1 MGRKGSTLLELMVAL
16 ALLGVVSF
24 LLMQLF
30 FPSMWMFNRQQSNS
44 ESFQNSMFLSQRL
57 QIEMTHSCWETVT
70 LVQNQPA
77 SGVGWALSF
86 RPVLRYTAS
95 SGNPIV
101 EESFLVYFHNPEQ
114 KKVYFFPWVPVVPAG
129 EEFPLKLTPAALSA
143 ACLNSHN
150 VRKRR
155 MLTRYVSEFSFTDR
169 DGALTILDPPLQ
181 FHLVV
186 QVPSSDGRG
195 VETTTTDIPLQCRNV
210 RW

>member
-1 MGRKGSTLLELMVAL
+1 MRRTGTTLLELVVAIG
-16 ALLGVVSF
+16 LLGVVTF

-30 FPSMWMFNRQQSNS
+30 LPSMWMFNRQQSNS
-44 ESFQNSMFLSQRL
+44 ESFQNSMFLTQRL
-57 QIEMTHSCWETVT
+57 QIELTHSCWETVT

-77 SGVGWALSF
+77 AGVAWALSL
-86 RPVLRYTAS
+86 RPVLRYAAS

-101 EESFLVYFHNPEQ
+101 EERFLVYFHNPEQ

-143 ACLNSHN
+143 ACLNSQN
-150 VRKRR
+150 VRERR

-169 DGALTILDPPLQ
+169 DGSLTILDPPLQ

-186 QVPSSDGRG
+186 QVPDANNRG

>member
-1 MGRKGSTLLELMVAL
+1 MRRKAFTIMELMVAMG
-16 ALLGVVSF
+16 LLGVVSF
-24 LLMQLF
+24 LLLQLF
-30 FPSMWMFNRQQSNS
+30 LPSMWMFNRQQSNS
-44 ESFQNSMFLSQRL
+44 ESFQNSMFLTQRL
-57 QIEMTHSCWETVT
+57 QIELAHSCWETVT

-77 SGVGWALSF
+77 VGVGWALSF
-86 RPVLRYTAS
+86 RPVLRYSAS

-129 EEFPLKLTPAALSA
+129 EEFPSKLTQTALLA
-143 ACLNSHN
+143 ACLNSQN
-150 VRKRR
+150 VRDRR
-155 MLTRYVSEFSFTDR
+155 MLTRYVEEFAFADR

-186 QVPSSDGRG
+186 KVPDADGRG
-195 VETTTTDIPLQCRNV
+195 FETTTTDIPLQCRNS